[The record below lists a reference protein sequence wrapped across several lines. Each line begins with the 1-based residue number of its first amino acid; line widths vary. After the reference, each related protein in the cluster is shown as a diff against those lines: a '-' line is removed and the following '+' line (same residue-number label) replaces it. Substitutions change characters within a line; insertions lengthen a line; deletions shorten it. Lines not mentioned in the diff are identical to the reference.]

1 MLQEDQD
8 FLQIVSIVTSQL
20 GCTIESVDGRTISIN
35 CPSGKDQEIKCAQAI
50 EEIIEGNGGI

>member
-35 CPSGKDQEIKCAQAI
+35 CPI
-50 EEIIEGNGGI
+50 

>member
-35 CPSGKDQEIKCAQAI
+35 CPGGKDQEIKCAQAI
-50 EEIIEGNGGI
+50 EEVIEGNSGI

>member
-8 FLQIVSIVTSQL
+8 FLQIVSLVTSQL

-35 CPSGKDQEIKCAQAI
+35 CPGGKEQEIKCAMAI
-50 EEIIEGNGGI
+50 EEIIEGKTGL